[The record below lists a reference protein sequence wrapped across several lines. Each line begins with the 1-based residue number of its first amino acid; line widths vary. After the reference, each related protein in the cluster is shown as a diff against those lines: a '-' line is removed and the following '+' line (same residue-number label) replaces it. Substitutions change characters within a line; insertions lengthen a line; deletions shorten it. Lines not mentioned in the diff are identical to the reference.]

1 MYFLDHVHTKSD
13 SFLFRHKN
21 LSDIIWTPFGMIRHE
36 RIFLQEQDCMPGSK
50 KKNGN
55 RKQPKQA
62 ADYKEANKDIFSW
75 SNNEIQLVLMAALDF

>member
-1 MYFLDHVHTKSD
+1 
-13 SFLFRHKN
+13 
-21 LSDIIWTPFGMIRHE
+21 MIRHD

-50 KKNGN
+50 KKTVTEEKQQNNG
-55 RKQPKQA
+55 KQPKQA